1 MNIVNRVSVMFR
13 AKVLGL
19 VDTLE
24 DPRETL
30 AYACHRQDELLAE
43 VRRSLIE
50 VTASKHQLAA
60 LIQRLEQ
67 RVPELEDQARRAVA
81 ASRDDLARQ
90 ALERRQLADRQL
102 RDLRRQLA
110 DVESEE
116 LKLRQAER
124 RFTGAVESFRA
135 RRDLLSAPYT
145 AAEAR
150 YEAQR
155 SMAGLS
161 GELNGI
167 GDGIQR
173 AEAKIERMLTRA
185 VAVDELLS
193 AGSFEG
199 LTGDHIEEELRR
211 QSDRQEVE
219 QRLAVLKAQPQKGEQ
234 Q

>member
-1 MNIVNRVSVMFR
+1 MFR

-24 DPRETL
+24 DPRGTL
-30 AYACHRQDELLAE
+30 AYACHRQEELLSD

-50 VTASKHQLAA
+50 VTASKHQISAQ
-60 LIQRLEQ
+60 IQRLEQ

-102 RDLRRQLA
+102 GDLRRQLTE
-110 DVESEE
+110 VESEE
-116 LKLRQAER
+116 QKLRQAER
-124 RFTGAVESFRA
+124 RFTSAVEAFRA
-135 RRDLLSAPYT
+135 RRDLLSARYT

-155 SMAGLS
+155 SMAGLC

-173 AEAKIERMLTRA
+173 AESKIERMQARA
-185 VAVDELLS
+185 MAVDELLS
-193 AGSFEG
+193 AGAFEG
-199 LTGDHIEEELRR
+199 LAGDQVEEELRR
-211 QSDRQEVE
+211 LSDRQEVE
-219 QRLAVLKAQPQKGEQ
+219 ERLAALKAQPPKGERQ
-234 Q
+234 